1 MLVLTRKTQ
10 EKIQIGDSI
19 TITIL
24 KVHGRS
30 VKVGIEA
37 PRDVRVVR
45 AELPLESAG
54 RSPIS
59 NNDQAQCGQPDPMH
73 RVEASN
79 LTPWNPGEAA
89 TFVEME
95 AEFHFESSEAEAGA
109 REAGAT
115 ESCEE
120 TLQTPRIFTGDNRP
134 PRLPLRAMSRRFRVL
149 PPSSGSMLNAIPVAE
164 LPTTTQ

>member
-59 NNDQAQCGQPDPMH
+59 NNDQAQSEKPDPMH
-73 RVEASN
+73 CVEASN

-89 TFVEME
+89 TYVEME
-95 AEFHFESSEAEAGA
+95 AEFHFESNEAEMTD
-109 REAGAT
+109 REAGET
-115 ESCEE
+115 ESREE

>member
-54 RSPIS
+54 RSPMS
-59 NNDQAQCGQPDPMH
+59 NDDQAPSEKPDPMH
-73 RVEASN
+73 SVQASN
-79 LTPWNPGEAA
+79 MTPWNPGEAA
-89 TFVEME
+89 TYVEME
-95 AEFHFESSEAEAGA
+95 AEFHFETSEDETAD
-109 REAGAT
+109 REECAT
-115 ESCEE
+115 ESREE
-120 TLQTPRIFTGDNRP
+120 SLQTPRIFTGDNRP

-149 PPSSGSMLNAIPVAE
+149 PPGSGSMLKAIPVAE